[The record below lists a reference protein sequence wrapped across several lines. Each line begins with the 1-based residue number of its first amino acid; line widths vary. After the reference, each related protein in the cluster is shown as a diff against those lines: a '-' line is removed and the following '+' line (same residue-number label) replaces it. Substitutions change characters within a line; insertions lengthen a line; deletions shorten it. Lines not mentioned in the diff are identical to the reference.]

1 MGRDQKIKLLTE
13 VFHTGNKSLLAG
25 TNKILI
31 HSVVIEKNGW
41 MQVVAIEPG
50 FEVSEEMTFEQF
62 QNWKGLLPLFP
73 DICTLTKK
81 RLSD

>member
-13 VFHTGNKSLLAG
+13 IFQTGNKALLKG
-25 TNKILI
+25 TGKIVVR
-31 HSVVIEKNGW
+31 SVVIERDGW
-41 MQVVAIEPG
+41 LQVVAIEPG
-50 FEVSEEMTFEQF
+50 FEMSEEMTFEQF
-62 QNWKGLLPLFP
+62 QNWKGSLPLFP

>member
-1 MGRDQKIKLLTE
+1 MDRIGKIKLLTE
-13 VFHTGNKSLLAG
+13 IFQTGNKALLKG
-25 TNKILI
+25 TGKIVV
-31 HSVVIEKNGW
+31 HSVVIERDGW
-41 MQVVAIEPG
+41 LQVVAIEPG

-62 QNWKGLLPLFP
+62 QNWKGSLPLFP

>member
-31 HSVVIEKNGW
+31 HSVVIERDGW
-41 MQVVAIEPG
+41 MQVIAIEPD

-62 QNWKGLLPLFP
+62 QNWKGSLPLFP
-73 DICTLTKK
+73 DISNFDKE
-81 RLSD
+81 RIV